1 MHVNENMF
9 LLQMVP
15 SKGCEERIL
24 FNDLSNAINLNDTGK
39 LMFKSTFLVQCNYIY
54 AFILGGITNITVG
67 EAITSDDIPTL
78 EDFGQ
83 RRRQRDRKRYAQ
95 MCVQQK
101 EKLLKKRRENYQQ
114 KKTATTYIGA
124 EHKHLLGT
132 VQVLLIYF

>member
-1 MHVNENMF
+1 M
-9 LLQMVP
+9 
-15 SKGCEERIL
+15 
-24 FNDLSNAINLNDTGK
+24 
-39 LMFKSTFLVQCNYIY
+39 
-54 AFILGGITNITVG
+54 TNITVG

-83 RRRQRDRKRYAQ
+83 QRKQRDRKRYAQ

-114 KKTATTYIGA
+114 KKTATTNIGA

>member
-1 MHVNENMF
+1 
-9 LLQMVP
+9 MVP

-39 LMFKSTFLVQCNYIY
+39 LMFKGTFLVQCNYIY
-54 AFILGGITNITVG
+54 VFFFKFIYAFILGGVTNIIVG
-67 EAITSDDIPTL
+67 EAMTSDDIPTP

-83 RRRQRDRKRYAQ
+83 QRRQRDREQYAQ
-95 MCVQQK
+95 MSVQQK
-101 EKLLKKRRENYQQ
+101 EKLLKKRCENYQQ
-114 KKTATTYIGA
+114 KKTATTNIGA

>member
-1 MHVNENMF
+1 M
-9 LLQMVP
+9 
-15 SKGCEERIL
+15 
-24 FNDLSNAINLNDTGK
+24 
-39 LMFKSTFLVQCNYIY
+39 
-54 AFILGGITNITVG
+54 TNITVG

-114 KKTATTYIGA
+114 KKTGGLGRGSS
-124 EHKHLLGT
+124 LLRLLLPPSLSVPERNT
-132 VQVLLIYF
+132 ILLINKTVSGQE

>member
-1 MHVNENMF
+1 MHINENMF

-39 LMFKSTFLVQCNYIY
+39 LMFKGTFLVQCNYIY
-54 AFILGGITNITVG
+54 VFFFKFIYAFILGGMTNITVG

-83 RRRQRDRKRYAQ
+83 RRRQRDRERYAQ
-95 MCVQQK
+95 MSAQRK
-101 EKLLKKRRENYQQ
+101 EKLLKK
-114 KKTATTYIGA
+114 AT
-124 EHKHLLGT
+124 
-132 VQVLLIYF
+132 

>member
-1 MHVNENMF
+1 M
-9 LLQMVP
+9 
-15 SKGCEERIL
+15 
-24 FNDLSNAINLNDTGK
+24 
-39 LMFKSTFLVQCNYIY
+39 
-54 AFILGGITNITVG
+54 TNITVG

-83 RRRQRDRKRYAQ
+83 RRRQRDRERYAQ
-95 MCVQQK
+95 MSAQRK
-101 EKLLKKRRENYQQ
+101 EKLLKKRHENYQQ